1 MFQLFKNLLIHGEG
15 GDGASA
21 APAAAPGAE
30 ESGVKAP
37 DAGEKK
43 GRPSKAERRAALEE
57 KLRAEQQQQTAQ
69 PEAEPKQEEK
79 TPWEEIKKQYKDE
92 YGKDVQTAIQGR
104 FKNQADN
111 SEELNSAKAELAKR
125 DKLLAQLAATQYGI
139 KPGADGALDFA
150 AIEEAAKK
158 SRAEEYAAEHG
169 ISEEYAEQRIQMEDE
184 LADKDRRLREFE
196 AAEKARQE
204 DQERYQQFQKHRQ
217 QAEAF
222 RQTMPGFDLVREMEQ
237 SPLFAKLLS
246 FGCNVE
252 DAYYAAHHKELMAAG
267 QQAAA
272 MQAQRAL
279 SANIQAGQSMP
290 TEGGLGRSPAANP
303 QRVIDFKHRTKAE
316 RAELHKRVQR
326 GEKIYL

>member
-1 MFQLFKNLLIHGEG
+1 MFRLFRNLLIHAEGGEG
-15 GDGASA
+15 AG
-21 APAAAPGAE
+21 AAPGAAPAGE
-30 ESGVKAP
+30 ATGVQTP

-43 GRPSKAERRAALEE
+43 ARPSKAERRAALEA
-57 KLRAEQQQQTAQ
+57 KLQAEQQTAQ
-69 PEAEPKQEEK
+69 PQAEQPKQAEK

-111 SEELNSAKAELAKR
+111 EQELSSAKAELAKR
-125 DKLLAQLAATQYGI
+125 DKLLAQLASAQYGI
-139 KPGADGALDFA
+139 QPGADGSLDFS
-150 AIEEAAKK
+150 AIEEAAKR
-158 SRAEEYAAEHG
+158 SRAEEYAVEHG
-169 ISEEYAEQRIQMEDE
+169 ISEEYAAQRIQMEDE

-196 AAEKARQE
+196 AAEKARKE
-204 DQERYQQFQKHRQ
+204 DAERYAQFQKHRQ

-222 RQTMPGFDLVREMEQ
+222 REKIPNFDLVAEMENT
-237 SPLFAKLLS
+237 PLFAHLLNC
-246 FGCNVE
+246 GVNVE
-252 DAYYAAHHKELMAAG
+252 NAYYAAHHEELMAAG

-272 MQAQRAL
+272 MQAQRSLA
-279 SANIQAGQSMP
+279 ANIQAGQSMP
-290 TEGGLGRSPAANP
+290 SEGGLGRSPAASP